1 MTEWNILTQ
10 AHTAL
15 RQAVAGVPDNGW
27 QLPTP
32 CVNWNVTQVLQHASG
47 DQLGYASFLTGGP
60 RPEEDPFAPSGT
72 LSASVADTLEP
83 ALEAAEQAWSDVA
96 EDAVD
101 VPVPLPPFKLPAPVA
116 VGACALD
123 AAVHAWDI
131 AMATGRPSPL
141 TADLARDLLPV
152 AHQIVEDTRA
162 YGMYAAALD
171 AEAND
176 DAVATLLRY
185 LGRNPTWTPAP

>member
-27 QLPTP
+27 LLPTP
-32 CVNWNVTQVLQHASG
+32 CADWNVTQVLQHASG
-47 DQLGYASFLTGGP
+47 DQLGYASALTGGP
-60 RPEEDPFAPSGT
+60 GPEDDPFAPSGR

-83 ALEAAEQAWSDVA
+83 TLEAAEQAWSEVA
-96 EDAVD
+96 ENAVD

-141 TADLARDLLPV
+141 SADLARALLPV
-152 AHQIVEDTRA
+152 AHQIVEGPRA

-185 LGRNPTWTPAP
+185 LGRNPAWTPTP